1 MTDKQLL
8 TGDASE
14 QLLIPWG
21 VPGRPVTI
29 LKRTGWRIRHAPHGR
44 PPPPMQPA

>member
-1 MTDKQLL
+1 MTDKRALRF

-29 LKRTGWRIRHAPHGR
+29 LKRTAPN
-44 PPPPMQPA
+44 